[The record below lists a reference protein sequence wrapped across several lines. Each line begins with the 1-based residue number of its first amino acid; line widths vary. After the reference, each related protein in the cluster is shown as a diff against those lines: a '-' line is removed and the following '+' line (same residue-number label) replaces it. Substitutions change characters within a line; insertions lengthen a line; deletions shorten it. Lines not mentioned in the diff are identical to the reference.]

1 MKMYLLHKMG
11 DFPASK
17 KTAAK
22 GHRLVRPAA
31 VQLLQQKT
39 GGSMFVFCSGTK
51 QTMDTKLCMRCAYIN
66 VIVINVSK
74 SSWIEDYWS
83 LMPPSWS
90 SQTFTKTSVIICV
103 RIVWIRS
110 TWVSQTSHC
119 YPKKMSSSAYLQT
132 IPRFL
137 GAFGSFS
144 MPFQNQQPSKWY
156 LNQSSETVSQGEN
169 WKTQISG
176 TSNNGCCWAVGAV
189 S

>member
-1 MKMYLLHKMG
+1 MG
-11 DFPASK
+11 NWPFSWRCIFYIKWGIFQPQ
-17 KTAAK
+17 KTAAE

-51 QTMDTKLCMRCAYIN
+51 QTMDTKLCVRCAYIN
-66 VIVINVSK
+66 VIGINVSK

-110 TWVSQTSHC
+110 TWVCQTSHC
-119 YPKKMSSSAYLQT
+119 YPKKCPAVHIFKLFPILRGIWRFFHARKKPTVFQVVLEPVIWNSFSRWT
-132 IPRFL
+132 FL
-137 GAFGSFS
+137 G
-144 MPFQNQQPSKWY
+144 M
-156 LNQSSETVSQGEN
+156 LEIT
-169 WKTQISG
+169 
-176 TSNNGCCWAVGAV
+176 TS
-189 S
+189 